1 MQDLNDFAWFVQ
13 VVDHGGFAAAGRA
26 LDQPK
31 SKLSRRIAQ
40 LEERLGVRLIQRTTR
55 QFAVTEVGQ
64 TFYQH
69 CKAMLIEAE
78 AAQQAVETLRAEPR
92 GSVRITCPVTLLH
105 VHIGP
110 MLARFMARYP
120 GVTLHLEATNRRVDV
135 VGEGIDVAIR
145 VRPRPIEDSDLVMRV
160 LADRG
165 HRLVASPDLISR
177 LGRPQAPSELSAW
190 PGLSL
195 GANKH
200 QHKWQLTGPG
210 GARAEVYFTPRMVTT
225 DMLALREA
233 AMAGVGVVQLPLLMV
248 RDQLA
253 SGELEVVLDEWQP
266 RREVIHAVFASRL
279 ADGMDVVHACG
290 IKPQSITLIGGG
302 ARSAYWR
309 QMLADISGQ
318 QLDYRTGGDVGPA
331 LGAARLAQLAVHDEA
346 DRAGL
351 LKPLPLEQA
360 HRPDDRRVAHYAP
373 QRETFRQIYQ
383 QLKPLMS

>member
-1 MQDLNDFAWFVQ
+1 MQDLNDFAWFVL

-120 GVTLHLEATNRRVDV
+120 GVTLHLEATTRRVDV
-135 VGEGIDVAIR
+135 VREGIDVAIR

-266 RREVIHAVFASRL
+266 RREVIHAVFASR
-279 ADGMDVVHACG
+279 
-290 IKPQSITLIGGG
+290 
-302 ARSAYWR
+302 R
-309 QMLADISGQ
+309 
-318 QLDYRTGGDVGPA
+318 
-331 LGAARLAQLAVHDEA
+331 
-346 DRAGL
+346 GL
-351 LKPLPLEQA
+351 LPSVRALVDYLSEE
-360 HRPDDRRVAHYAP
+360 Y
-373 QRETFRQIYQ
+373 QRMEED
-383 QLKPLMS
+383 

>member
-135 VGEGIDVAIR
+135 VGEGVDVAIR

-165 HRLVASPDLISR
+165 HRLYASPQLIEQMGALHS
-177 LGRPQAPSELSAW
+177 PAELTRW

-195 GANKH
+195 ASGKH
-200 QHKWQLTGPG
+200 VHRWELFGPQ
-210 GARAEVYFTPRMVTT
+210 GARAEVHFTPRMITT

-233 AMAGVGVVQLPLLMV
+233 AVAGVGVVQLPQLMV
-248 RDQLA
+248 KDQLA
-253 SGELEVVLDEWQP
+253 AGELIALLDGWEP
-266 RREVIHAVFASRL
+266 KREIIHAVFPSR
-279 ADGMDVVHACG
+279 
-290 IKPQSITLIGGG
+290 
-302 ARSAYWR
+302 R
-309 QMLADISGQ
+309 
-318 QLDYRTGGDVGPA
+318 
-331 LGAARLAQLAVHDEA
+331 
-346 DRAGL
+346 GL
-351 LKPLPLEQA
+351 LPSVRALVDFLTEE
-360 HRPDDRRVAHYAP
+360 YA
-373 QRETFRQIYQ
+373 RMIED
-383 QLKPLMS
+383 

>member
-31 SKLSRRIAQ
+31 SKLSHRIAQ

-120 GVTLHLEATNRRVDV
+120 WVTLHLEATNRRVDV

-165 HRLVASPDLISR
+165 HRLVASTDLISR

-266 RREVIHAVFASRL
+266 RREVIHAVFASR
-279 ADGMDVVHACG
+279 
-290 IKPQSITLIGGG
+290 
-302 ARSAYWR
+302 R
-309 QMLADISGQ
+309 
-318 QLDYRTGGDVGPA
+318 
-331 LGAARLAQLAVHDEA
+331 
-346 DRAGL
+346 GL
-351 LKPLPLEQA
+351 LPSVRALVDYLSEE
-360 HRPDDRRVAHYAP
+360 Y
-373 QRETFRQIYQ
+373 QRMEED
-383 QLKPLMS
+383 

>member
-135 VGEGIDVAIR
+135 VGEGVDVAIR

-177 LGRPQAPSELSAW
+177 LGRPQAPSELSLAGAQ
-190 PGLSL
+190 P

-210 GARAEVYFTPRMVTT
+210 E
-225 DMLALREA
+225 RE
-233 AMAGVGVVQLPLLMV
+233 
-248 RDQLA
+248 RKCI
-253 SGELEVVLDEWQP
+253 S
-266 RREVIHAVFASRL
+266 RRE
-279 ADGMDVVHACG
+279 
-290 IKPQSITLIGGG
+290 
-302 ARSAYWR
+302 W
-309 QMLADISGQ
+309 
-318 QLDYRTGGDVGPA
+318 
-331 LGAARLAQLAVHDEA
+331 
-346 DRAGL
+346 
-351 LKPLPLEQA
+351 
-360 HRPDDRRVAHYAP
+360 
-373 QRETFRQIYQ
+373 
-383 QLKPLMS
+383 

>member
-1 MQDLNDFAWFVQ
+1 M
-13 VVDHGGFAAAGRA
+13 
-26 LDQPK
+26 
-31 SKLSRRIAQ
+31 
-40 LEERLGVRLIQRTTR
+40 RLIQRTTR

-177 LGRPQAPSELSAW
+177 LGRPQAPSELSTW

-266 RREVIHAVFASRL
+266 RREVIHAVFASR
-279 ADGMDVVHACG
+279 
-290 IKPQSITLIGGG
+290 
-302 ARSAYWR
+302 R
-309 QMLADISGQ
+309 
-318 QLDYRTGGDVGPA
+318 
-331 LGAARLAQLAVHDEA
+331 
-346 DRAGL
+346 GL
-351 LKPLPLEQA
+351 LPSVRALVDYLSEE
-360 HRPDDRRVAHYAP
+360 Y
-373 QRETFRQIYQ
+373 QRMEED
-383 QLKPLMS
+383 